1 MRFIERNVDIFAERE
16 KELRERTGSVTVPKI
31 FFSERLIGSLVELN
45 ALGKDDSEDLE
56 RRLTMAVG
64 EGPSVPAYEFNT
76 MVMLLPR
83 YVEFK
88 REKLESVT
96 KFLNSLP

>member
-1 MRFIERNVDIFAERE
+1 M
-16 KELRERTGSVTVPKI
+16 RERTGSVTVPKI

-88 REKLESVT
+88 QTQIVT
-96 KFLNSLP
+96 IQALSYINTTLDF